1 MNVSIVI
8 CTYKRPQSLKST
20 LESVVRLDFDSHAFE
35 VIVVDNGCDAE
46 SHAIFE
52 EVRLQAKCRMSY
64 VREETLGLSYARNKG
79 VSLSRGDRVAFLD
92 DDELVP
98 TDWLSELIKPF
109 GMDDRVACVGG
120 RIVPVFPG
128 NTYPS
133 WYSRDIQGFFGGV
146 DHGAEIHDVDFPVEF
161 IGGGNMCFKRDLII
175 DAGLF
180 NVRLGIIGQSS
191 YSGEENELALRIRNQ
206 GFRVLFT
213 PHAVTY
219 HMIERER
226 ISKSFLYKRCYQSG
240 RSETLHNPLHAGS
253 PWPLLY
259 QYIVALL
266 KSLGSFL
273 LSTVRSEAARTRA
286 LLAISRSL
294 GKIAGSLQRIFHPER
309 NRP

>member
-46 SHAIFE
+46 SNAVFE
-52 EVRLQAKCRMSY
+52 EVRLRAKCRMAY

-79 VSLSRGDRVAFLD
+79 VSLALGDRVAFLD

-98 TDWLSELIKPF
+98 TDWLSELLKPF
-109 GMDDRVACVGG
+109 GIDDRVGCVGG
-120 RIVPVFPG
+120 RIVPVFPD

-146 DHGAEIHDVDFPVEF
+146 DHGAEIHDVAFPVEF
-161 IGGGNMCFKRDLII
+161 IGGGNMCFKRNLII

-191 YSGEENELALRIRNQ
+191 YSGEENELALRIRNK

-226 ISKSFLYKRCYQSG
+226 VSKSFLYKRCYQSG
-240 RSETLHNPLHAGS
+240 RSETLYNPLHAGS

-259 QYIVALL
+259 QYIIALI
-266 KSLGSFL
+266 KSLGSYL
-273 LSTVRSEAARTRA
+273 LSSVRSEAARTRA
-286 LLAISRSL
+286 VLAISRSL